1 MNNNPTNNTNNFRF
15 SNIDLDNN
23 SNFKNFMLLTGV
35 FSFLLSGLFFL
46 INRLTIL
53 FLFLFSLTTIFTD
66 TILLESNITGISFL
80 IIISSFFIYLFLDV
94 IAYTISAIFDKDNQ
108 MNIRDT
114 E

>member
-1 MNNNPTNNTNNFRF
+1 MNNNPTNNTHNLRF

-53 FLFLFSLTTIFTD
+53 FLFLFSLTTIFTLKRLD
-66 TILLESNITGISFL
+66 TKA
-80 IIISSFFIYLFLDV
+80 SSFRAESKCRRF
-94 IAYTISAIFDKDNQ
+94 
-108 MNIRDT
+108 
-114 E
+114 